1 MGAYEFHKPARV
13 FGNLL
18 GLRRSHGDG
27 SFSFAEILFQ
37 PFEQQDFVTAR
48 DAGLIPII
56 DLETDEHTEDND
68 QRLDHDG
75 EPVLLAQRGRQAPED
90 HYAASSCVI
99 PSALSISR

>member
-1 MGAYEFHKPARV
+1 MGAHELHKPARV

-27 SFSFAEILFQ
+27 SFRFAEILFQ

-48 DAGLIPII
+48 DAGLIPVI
-56 DLETDEHTEDND
+56 DLETDEDAEDND

-75 EPVLLAQRGRQAPED
+75 EPVLLAQGVCQVAED
-90 HYAASSCVI
+90 HVLVSSLRV
-99 PSALSISR
+99 AR